1 MDLEYQTEKSYGPWY
16 GLVVGGSVFGF
27 CLWGIHF
34 ALGEND
40 QVLRLMLVIPAL
52 LMLFAY
58 LIFLW
63 SAFTIR
69 YQSDDKGFIIKAGV
83 RKIFIPFA
91 EVHDVIDVR
100 GQSNIFSIIGINWPG
115 IRLGLFTVRGIG
127 PIRFYATKTDS
138 GFIYL
143 KSSQGFIAITP
154 AQDQYNQVL
163 QLLSEKSGQEIQVVD
178 MMNIPA
184 ELKGENAHE
193 DSFYR
198 LMIYI
203 NIIALVLYGLYLGI
217 FFPGSGAPNF
227 IILLMVLALAL
238 FFFNIGNAERLYQ
251 FSSNGGYILLA
262 VGILVTGIFFILSL
276 SEIHL

>member
-1 MDLEYQTEKSYGPWY
+1 MEYRTGKSYGPWY
-16 GLVVGGSVFGF
+16 GLVVGVSVFSF

-34 ALGEND
+34 SLGEED
-40 QVLRLMLVIPAL
+40 QVLK
-52 LMLFAY
+52 LMLFIPASLMLIAY
-58 LIFLW
+58 LIFLF

-69 YQSDDKGFIIKAGV
+69 YRADEKGFTIKAGI
-83 RKIFIPFA
+83 RRIFIPYGDIH
-91 EVHDVIDVR
+91 EVIHVR

-115 IRLGLFTVRGIG
+115 LRLGLFTVRGIG
-127 PIRFYATKTDS
+127 PIRFYAAKTDS
-138 GFIYL
+138 GFIYI

-154 AQDQYNQVL
+154 DQYDQVL
-163 QLLSEKSGQEIQVVD
+163 KLLAEKSGQEVQVLD
-178 MMNIPA
+178 MDNIPE
-184 ELKGENAHE
+184 ELKGQNARE

-198 LMIYI
+198 MMVYI

-227 IILLMVLALAL
+227 IVLLMVLALAL

-251 FSSNGGYILLA
+251 FSSTGGYVLLA